1 MGERRRAAGPA
12 RGHARSALLLSG
24 LLLFAGPLLPVG
36 PLRAQENPPLE
47 LSVAPDRTGML
58 SFGLGDVLGER
69 SIREALEAG
78 LPLRIAV
85 TVELWED
92 RFFDSQAGRE
102 DWRATVLHDP
112 LSGVY
117 RLRTSGPRGVDVTL
131 ESLDETRVTLQRT
144 IRLPLRPGE
153 AGRYYYTGTLEVQT
167 FSASDLEE
175 LQRWL
180 RGDLAPAVA
189 GEGGVDDALGEGAR
203 RLFVRLLGLPAR
215 KYRTRTPTFEYR
227 PPSEGA
233 PLNPALPDA
242 R

>member
-1 MGERRRAAGPA
+1 MGGRRRADGSA
-12 RGHARSALLLSG
+12 RGHARSALLLTG
-24 LLLFAGPLLPVG
+24 LLLFAGPLLSAG

-47 LSVAPDRTGML
+47 LSVAPDRTDLL

-92 RFFDSQAGRE
+92 RFFDSQKGRE

-117 RLRTSGPRGVDVTL
+117 RLRTSGPRSVDMTL
-131 ESLDETRVTLQRT
+131 ESLEETGRALQRT
-144 IRLPLRPGE
+144 VRLVLRPGE
-153 AGRYYYTGTLEVQT
+153 AGRYYYTGILEVQT

-189 GEGGVDDALGEGAR
+189 GEGGFDDALGEGAR
-203 RLFVRLLGLPAR
+203 RLFVRLLGLPTR